1 MVTWVDQQPN
11 KPNQGLPTPHK
22 KINWLNFKK
31 HGEHLSG
38 LGIKPNLSP
47 LTTPS
52 PPPPT
57 LKDSNLCQFSYLLP
71 KLWKTTW
78 QVWPYKTSLARVI
91 LHITGI
97 RNVKRMN
104 ENERKWEWMLIRN
117 VKRMNE
123 NEWEWMWMNVKRM
136 SRLGMPRA
144 SCFFSHE
151 TQGKLNLNE
160 SSETLT
166 KPQKNKT
173 SEFLFWLF

>member
-1 MVTWVDQQPN
+1 MVSWVDQQPN

-22 KINWLNFKK
+22 KNKLTKLQETWRKF
-31 HGEHLSG
+31 SG

-47 LTTPS
+47 LPTPS
-52 PPPPT
+52 PPPHPPT
-57 LKDSNLCQFSYLLP
+57 LKDSTNLCQFSYLLP

-104 ENERKWEWMLIRN
+104 ENERKWEWMSIRN

-123 NEWEWMWMNVKRM
+123 NEWEWMRMNVNECEWMWMNVKIRNVK
-136 SRLGMPRA
+136 SIL
-144 SCFFSHE
+144 
-151 TQGKLNLNE
+151 
-160 SSETLT
+160 
-166 KPQKNKT
+166 
-173 SEFLFWLF
+173 FLFTWNSR

>member
-22 KINWLNFKK
+22 KNKLTKLQETWRTFVWTRDQTKS
-31 HGEHLSG
+31 ES
-38 LGIKPNLSP
+38 PSYP
-47 LTTPS
+47 LT
-52 PPPPT
+52 PT
-57 LKDSNLCQFSYLLP
+57 LKDSTNLCQFSYLLP

-104 ENERKWEWMLIRN
+104 ENERKWEWMSIRN

-136 SRLGMPRA
+136 SRLGMSRA

-151 TQGKLNLNE
+151 TQGKLNLDE